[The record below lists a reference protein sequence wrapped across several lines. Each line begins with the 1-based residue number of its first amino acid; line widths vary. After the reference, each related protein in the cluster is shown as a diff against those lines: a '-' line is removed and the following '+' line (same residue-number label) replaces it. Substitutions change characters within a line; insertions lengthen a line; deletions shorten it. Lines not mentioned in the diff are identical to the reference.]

1 MRKNTLILP
10 TAFSNLTGIQS
21 SYDAGKSVCC
31 LYDHWTLNYSTVPVY
46 LLNFCT
52 SIVET
57 SVKFVVSNLLIIISR
72 QEEFL

>member
-31 LYDHWTLNYSTVPVY
+31 MITEHWTTRQFQST
-46 LLNFCT
+46 C
-52 SIVET
+52 
-57 SVKFVVSNLLIIISR
+57 
-72 QEEFL
+72 